1 MWLHTLFQTPEARI
15 VLLETNID
23 ATTALVGPMA
33 NDEDIIHGHQKLTG
47 VAKVALTDSEV
58 TYPIY
63 STTKNR
69 TTYLVKKIEFPRSCQ
84 HPRT

>member
-1 MWLHTLFQTPEARI
+1 MWLHTLFQAPEARI

-23 ATTALVGPMA
+23 ATTTTALVGPIA
-33 NDEDIIHGHQKLTG
+33 NDDDRIHGHQKLIG
-47 VAKVALTDSEV
+47 AAKVALTDSEV

-69 TTYLVKKIEFPRSCQ
+69 TTYLVKK
-84 HPRT
+84 